1 MKYSESNCCKTA
13 VHNTSHFS
21 AMPQIYSE
29 SDIKIMKN
37 FLKNNIE
44 NNLNNVQKFEVK
56 KIIFKDNNNFSKNS
70 NGYWIYLDL
79 LSDNTIVELYNFTKY
94 CLDSKIIINEN
105 EEKMK
110 IEKKIIN
117 DVDVDEKSFHEIIEN
132 NNFEKNPIFDEFTIN
147 SYIIPEFKELIDNY
161 KLSDIDGQKIILK
174 KNKVKFIGIKSKIL
188 KRYKDIS
195 KNSIMGSNKIINSTE
210 GEIVVEEEE

>member
-1 MKYSESNCCKTA
+1 MKYSDN
-13 VHNTSHFS
+13 
-21 AMPQIYSE
+21 
-29 SDIKIMKN
+29 DIKIMKN

-79 LSDNTIVELYNFTKY
+79 LSENTIFELYNFTKY
-94 CLDSKIIINEN
+94 CLDSKKIINEN

-117 DVDVDEKSFHEIIEN
+117 DVDIDEKSFNEIIEN
-132 NNFEKNPIFDEFTIN
+132 NNFEKNPIFEDFPIS
-147 SYIIPEFKELIDNY
+147 SYVIPEFKELIDNY
-161 KLSDIDGQKIILK
+161 NSSEIDGQKIVLK

-195 KNSIMGSNKIINSTE
+195 KNSIVGSNKIINSTE
-210 GEIVVEEEE
+210 GEYVVEEEE